1 MQFAFVSQT
10 FNGDDFLTCRYRHRV
25 RTRPNRLTIQQD
37 RTGSALSDTTAK
49 FRTFDV
55 KFVSQRP
62 KQGHLRFDIQRMTLS
77 IHRQLHL
84 KSSKRQKK

>member
-1 MQFAFVSQT
+1 MK
-10 FNGDDFLTCRYRHRV
+10 
-25 RTRPNRLTIQQD
+25 TRPNGLTIEQD

-77 IHRQLHL
+77 IHRQLHFQML
-84 KSSKRQKK
+84 QKRKNNWGQININLRRLDPELRTF